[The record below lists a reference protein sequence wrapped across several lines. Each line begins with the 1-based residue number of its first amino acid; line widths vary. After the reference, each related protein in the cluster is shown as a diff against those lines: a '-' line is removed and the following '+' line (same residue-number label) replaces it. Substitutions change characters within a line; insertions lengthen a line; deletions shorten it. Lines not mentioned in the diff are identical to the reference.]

1 MRTAQKTLLAVPAL
15 ILAASAAAC
24 STPTAGASAPTPG
37 PVAAPAAVATAT
49 IDVVTDGRMATRVGS
64 HTITAATAADVNRC
78 HTDAGRATLS
88 FGPANAPSETIEGL
102 YVEAPV
108 GDGPGEV
115 RMTWNSTE
123 AGSDY
128 ATGYTASDGRSGRAT
143 ATATVRDGRLEIT
156 FDATTWDQAHY
167 RGTASCALS

>member
-1 MRTAQKTLLAVPAL
+1 MRTAPKTLLVVPAL

-24 STPTAGASAPTPG
+24 STPTAGASAPAATPV
-37 PVAAPAAVATAT
+37 PAPTALATAT
-49 IDVVTDGRMATRVGS
+49 IDVVTDGRMATRVGT
-64 HTITAATAADVNRC
+64 HTISATTAADVNRC
-78 HTDAGRATLS
+78 STDAGRATLS
-88 FGPANAPSETIEGL
+88 FGPADAPSETIEGL
-102 YVEAPV
+102 YIESPV

-115 RMTWNSTE
+115 RMSWNSTK

-128 ATGYTASDGRSGRAT
+128 GTDYTASDGRAGKAT

>member
-1 MRTAQKTLLAVPAL
+1 MRTAQKTLLVVPAL

-24 STPTAGASAPTPG
+24 STPTAGASAP
-37 PVAAPAAVATAT
+37 VSAPAALATAT
-49 IDVVTDGRMATRVGS
+49 IDVVTDGRTATRVGT
-64 HTITAATAADVNRC
+64 HTITVTTADDVTRC
-78 HTDAGRATLS
+78 SSDAGRATLS
-88 FGPANAPSETIEGL
+88 FGPADAPTETIEGL
-102 YVEAPV
+102 FVEAPV

-115 RMTWNSTE
+115 RMSWNSTK

-128 ATGYTASDGRSGRAT
+128 GTDYTASDGRAGKAT
-143 ATATVRDGRLEIT
+143 AAATVRDGRLEIT